1 MSGSKRIKKTTL
13 KEDPEFVL
21 SLLNQ
26 NKELCKQVD
35 ALNLELAKIRI
46 PNEMT
51 PKEFNWC
58 VAHLNKVKVIFED
71 ISNVPQPVDEGRA

>member
-1 MSGSKRIKKTTL
+1 MSGSKGIKKTTL
-13 KEDPEFVL
+13 KENPEFVL
-21 SLLNQ
+21 NLMNQ

-35 ALNLELAKIRI
+35 QLNIELSKIRI

-58 VAHLNKVKVIFED
+58 VNHLTKVKVTFEY
-71 ISNVPQPVDEGRA
+71 ISSVPQPVDEGKA